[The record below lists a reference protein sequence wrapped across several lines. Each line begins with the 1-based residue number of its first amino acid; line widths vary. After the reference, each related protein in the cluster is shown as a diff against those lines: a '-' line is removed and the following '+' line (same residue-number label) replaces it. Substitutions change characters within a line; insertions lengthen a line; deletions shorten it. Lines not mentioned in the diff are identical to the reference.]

1 MHLDGEPIGRTPFE
15 FRLDRDTFDRHELR
29 LSAEGYES
37 ETVAC
42 RGSARR
48 GPKRRHFS
56 SGFIRASSRQRQM
69 LQDCPAY
76 SSSEKRVGDAH
87 RLDFTAAR
95 VELLQ
100 GAAAG
105 DLVFEPYRPE
115 ADVGTTEP
123 VDLEGMHAFRR

>member
-1 MHLDGEPIGRTPFE
+1 
-15 FRLDRDTFDRHELR
+15 
-29 LSAEGYES
+29 SAEGYES

-87 RLDFTAAR
+87 RLDFTA
-95 VELLQ
+95 EQKLQ
-100 GAAAG
+100 GTSGRRRSCWRRKRCPAQALAV
-105 DLVFEPYRPE
+105 L
-115 ADVGTTEP
+115 ADYLLGAP
-123 VDLEGMHAFRR
+123 ALE